1 MKPLWSC
8 QNACE
13 KGFRS
18 QVKDKRGA
26 SWVIASMRLFLL
38 NGKVL
43 IDSSFIS
50 KLSGI
55 HKTVASS
62 SKIQII
68 RRSFND

>member
-1 MKPLWSC
+1 MSDIIHDAFP
-8 QNACE
+8 
-13 KGFRS
+13 F
-18 QVKDKRGA
+18 
-26 SWVIASMRLFLL
+26 

-43 IDSSFIS
+43 IDSSFIL

-68 RRSFND
+68 RRNF